1 MKNVSKFL
9 LFYTL
14 NHAVYFKIKMN
25 YKKIFPILDWLP
37 NYKKEFF
44 KNDLGAGLA
53 VGIMLIPQG
62 IAYAMIAG
70 LPPIYGLYTAMIPQ
84 MVYAVFGTSRQLSVG
99 PVAMDSLIVAS
110 GVATLAEIGTE
121 HFIEFAILLAFMMGV
136 LQVLFGIFK
145 LGFLVNFLSRPVI
158 SGFTSAAALII
169 ALSQLKHLM
178 GVDIQRNNKI
188 HGLVFDALEHLKDI
202 NFITLAIGII
212 SVLILVFFKRFSKI
226 IPAALVVVVLGIV
239 LVKFLNLDQIGV
251 KIVGDIPS
259 GLPNFVVPSFEKQTL
274 INLFPIA
281 LTLSFIGFLEAI
293 SVAKA
298 VELKHNDYKVI
309 PNQEL
314 IALGMGNIVGSFF
327 QTYPATGGFSRTA
340 VNNQAG
346 AKTPMAS
353 IISGT
358 VVGLTLLFFT
368 PLFYYLPEAVLAAI
382 IIVAVFGLLDFTVP
396 KQLLKYS
403 KRELVILNVT
413 LLITATVGIKEG
425 IFVGVI
431 LSLGM
436 LIYTTTKPHIAILG
450 RIPDTHFYRNIKRFE
465 GLLITSEEILI
476 VRFDAQ
482 LFFANVQ
489 YFKDKL
495 ETSVAGKGKKL
506 KLIIIDGES
515 INSIDS
521 SGVYMLNDV
530 ITKYRRLNVDIA
542 FTGMKGPVRD
552 VLEKSGIIKKIGYQN
567 CFLSIQE
574 AVDAFEEGKKS
585 KDSGIKFSD
594 YIKQTNS

>member
-1 MKNVSKFL
+1 
-9 LFYTL
+9 
-14 NHAVYFKIKMN
+14 MN
-25 YKKIFPILDWLP
+25 YKMIFPILDWLP
-37 NYKKEFF
+37 NYKLDFF

-84 MVYAVFGTSRQLSVG
+84 MVYAVFGTSRQLAVG

-110 GVATLAEIGTE
+110 GVATLAQIGTE
-121 HFIEFAILLAFMMGV
+121 HFIEFAILLAFMVGV

-169 ALSQLKHLM
+169 ALSQLKHLL
-178 GVDIQRNNKI
+178 GIDIQQNNKI
-188 HGLVFDALEHLKDI
+188 HSLLFEAIQHLKDT
-202 NFITLAIGII
+202 NLITLSIGII
-212 SVLILVFFKRFSKI
+212 SILILVFFKQVSKK
-226 IPAALVVVVLGIV
+226 IPAALVVVVLGI
-239 LVKFLNLDQIGV
+239 LAVKIFNLDQMGV
-251 KIVGDIPS
+251 QIVGDIPS
-259 GLPNFVVPSFEKQTL
+259 GLPDFVVPSFEKQTL
-274 INLFPIA
+274 IDLFPIA
-281 LTLSFIGFLEAI
+281 LTLSFIAFLEAI

-314 IALGMGNIVGSFF
+314 IALGLGNIVGSFF

-346 AKTPMAS
+346 AKTPMAA
-353 IISGT
+353 IISGS
-358 VVGLTLLFFT
+358 VIGLTLLFFT
-368 PLFYYLPEAVLAAI
+368 PVFYYLPEAVLAAI
-382 IIVAVFGLLDFTVP
+382 IVVAVFGLLDFKVP

-403 KRELVILNVT
+403 KRELVILNLT

-436 LIYTTTKPHIAILG
+436 LIYTTAKPHIAILG
-450 RIPDTHFYRNIKRFE
+450 RIPNTHFYRNIKRFE

-495 ETSVAGKGKKL
+495 ESSVAEKGDKL

-530 ITKYRRLNVDIA
+530 IAKYRSMNIDIA

-574 AVDAFEEGKKS
+574 AVDAFEVGKKN
-585 KDSGIKFSD
+585 KAFGPRYFD

>member
-1 MKNVSKFL
+1 MN
-9 LFYTL
+9 
-14 NHAVYFKIKMN
+14 IKK
-25 YKKIFPILDWLP
+25 YVPILDWLP

-84 MVYAVFGTSRQLSVG
+84 IVYAIFGTSRQLSVG

-169 ALSQLKHLM
+169 ALSQLNHLL
-178 GVDIQRNNKI
+178 GVDLQRNNKI
-188 HGLVFDALEHLKDI
+188 HSLVFDALRHLKDT
-202 NFITLAIGII
+202 NLITLAIGLI
-212 SVLILVFFKRFSKI
+212 SILILIFFKRFSVK
-226 IPAALVVVVLGIV
+226 IPAALVVVVLGIFAV
-239 LVKFLNLDQIGV
+239 QIFNLDQIGV
-251 KIVGDIPS
+251 KIVGEIPK
-259 GLPNFVVPSFEKQTL
+259 GLPNFIVPQFDKKTL
-274 INLFPIA
+274 IDLFPIA
-281 LTLSFIGFLEAI
+281 LTLSFIAFLEAI

-298 VELKHNDYKVI
+298 IELKHNDYKVI

-340 VNNQAG
+340 VNNQTG
-346 AKTPMAS
+346 AKTPMAA
-353 IISGT
+353 IISGS

-368 PLFYYLPEAVLAAI
+368 HVFYYLPEAVLAAI

-396 KQLLKYS
+396 KQLLKFS
-403 KRELVILNVT
+403 KRELVILNIT

-425 IFVGVI
+425 IFAGII

-436 LIYTTTKPHIAILG
+436 LIYTSAKPHIAILG
-450 RIPDTHFYRNIKRFE
+450 RIPNTHFYRNIKRFE

-495 ETSVAGKGKKL
+495 ESSVAGKGKKL

-530 ITKYRRLNVDIA
+530 ITKYRSIHIDIA

-574 AVDAFEEGKKS
+574 AVDAFEEGEKNKET
-585 KDSGIKFSD
+585 GIKFSD

>member
-1 MKNVSKFL
+1 MNIKKF
-9 LFYTL
+9 
-14 NHAVYFKIKMN
+14 I
-25 YKKIFPILDWLP
+25 PILDWLP
-37 NYKKEFF
+37 NYKKEFL

-84 MVYAVFGTSRQLSVG
+84 IVYAIFGTSRQLAVG

-136 LQVLFGIFK
+136 LQVLFGVFK

-169 ALSQLKHLM
+169 AISQLKHLL
-178 GVDIQRNNKI
+178 GIDTEQSNKI
-188 HGLVFDALEHLKDI
+188 YLIVYDAFKHFKDI
-202 NFITLAIGII
+202 NLITLVIGII
-212 SVLILVFFKRFSKI
+212 SIIILIYSKKYFKKA
-226 IPAALVVVVLGIV
+226 PAALVVVILGI
-239 LVKFLNLDQIGV
+239 LIVKFFNLDQIGV
-251 KIVGDIPS
+251 KIVGEIPK
-259 GLPNFVVPSFEKQTL
+259 GLPNLIVPSFEKSTI

-281 LTLSFIGFLEAI
+281 LTLSFIAFLEAI

-353 IISGT
+353 IISGV

-368 PLFYYLPEAVLAAI
+368 PVFYYLPKAVLGAI
-382 IIVAVFGLLDFTVP
+382 IIVAVFGLLDFSVP

-403 KRELVILNVT
+403 KRELVILNIT
-413 LLITATVGIKEG
+413 LLITLTVGIKEG
-425 IFVGVI
+425 IFMGVI
-431 LSLGM
+431 LSIGM
-436 LIYTTTKPHIAILG
+436 LIYTSTKPHIAILG
-450 RIPDTHFYRNIKRFE
+450 RIPETHFYRNIKRFE

-476 VRFDAQ
+476 LRFDAQ

-495 ETSVAGKGKKL
+495 EASVNEKGNHL

-521 SGVYMLNDV
+521 SGVYMLGDV
-530 ITKYRRLNVDIA
+530 ITKYKSLNIDIA

-552 VLEKSGIIKKIGYQN
+552 VLDKSGIMKKISYQN

-574 AVDAFEEGKKS
+574 GVDAFEERKKEERE
-585 KDSGIKFSD
+585 KDNETAPKYFN
-594 YIKQTNS
+594 YIKQINR

>member
-1 MKNVSKFL
+1 MNIKKF
-9 LFYTL
+9 
-14 NHAVYFKIKMN
+14 V
-25 YKKIFPILDWLP
+25 PILDWLP
-37 NYKKEFF
+37 NYKREFF

-84 MVYAVFGTSRQLSVG
+84 MVYAIFGTSRQLAVG

-136 LQVLFGIFK
+136 LQVLFGVFK

-169 ALSQLKHLM
+169 ALSQLKHLL
-178 GVDIQRNNKI
+178 GVDIQRNNQI
-188 HGLVFDALEHLKDI
+188 HSLVYGAIQNLKDT
-202 NFITLAIGII
+202 NLITLSIGII
-212 SVLILVFFKRFSKI
+212 SILILVFFKQFSKK
-226 IPAALVVVVLGIV
+226 IPPALVVVVLGIV
-239 LVKFLNLDQIGV
+239 IVKFFNLDQIGV

-259 GLPNFVVPSFEKQTL
+259 GLPNFIVPSFEKQTL
-274 INLFPIA
+274 IDLFPIA
-281 LTLSFIGFLEAI
+281 LTLSFIAFLEAI

-298 VELKHNDYKVI
+298 IEIKHNDYKVI

-346 AKTPMAS
+346 AKTPMAA
-353 IISGT
+353 IFSGS

-368 PLFYYLPEAVLAAI
+368 PVFYYLPEAVLAAI
-382 IIVAVFGLLDFTVP
+382 IVVAVFGLLDFKVP
-396 KQLLKYS
+396 KQLLEYS
-403 KRELVILNVT
+403 KKELVILNST

-436 LIYTTTKPHIAILG
+436 LIYTTAKPHIAILG
-450 RIPDTHFYRNIKRFE
+450 RIPETHFYRNIKRFE

-495 ETSVAGKGKKL
+495 ESSVAGKGNKL

-530 ITKYRRLNVDIA
+530 ITKYRRLNIDIA

-552 VLEKSGIIKKIGYQN
+552 ILDKSGIIKKIGYQN

-574 AVDAFEEGKKS
+574 AVDSFEKNKKNNEY
-585 KDSGIKFSD
+585 GNMYSD

>member
-1 MKNVSKFL
+1 
-9 LFYTL
+9 
-14 NHAVYFKIKMN
+14 MN
-25 YKKIFPILDWLP
+25 YKKIIPILDWLP

-84 MVYAVFGTSRQLSVG
+84 MVYAIFGTSRQLAVG

-110 GVATLAEIGTE
+110 GVATLAEIGSE

-169 ALSQLKHLM
+169 ALSQLKHLL
-178 GVDIQRNNKI
+178 GIDIQRNNKI
-188 HGLVFDALEHLKDI
+188 HSLVFEALQHLKDT
-202 NFITLAIGII
+202 NLITLSIGVI
-212 SVLILVFFKRFSKI
+212 SILILVFFNQISKK
-226 IPAALVVVVLGIV
+226 IPAALVVVVAGIV
-239 LVKFLNLDQIGV
+239 IAKFFNLDQIGV
-251 KIVGDIPS
+251 KIVGEIPS
-259 GLPNFVVPSFEKQTL
+259 GLPDFIIPSFEKQTL
-274 INLFPIA
+274 IDLFPIA

-298 VELKHNDYKVI
+298 VGIKHNDYKVI

-346 AKTPMAS
+346 AKTPMAA
-353 IISGT
+353 IISGS

-382 IIVAVFGLLDFTVP
+382 IVVAVFGLLDFTVP

-403 KRELVILNVT
+403 KRELLILNIT

-495 ETSVAGKGKKL
+495 EKSVAEKGDKL

-530 ITKYRRLNVDIA
+530 IAKYRSLNIDIA

-574 AVDAFEEGKKS
+574 AVDAFEEGKKN
-585 KDSGIKFSD
+585 KETGIKFSD